1 MAKKIA
7 ALIFIFVCTSVAWMI
22 LGATVEY
29 RTDEYGNRLYGEV
42 EELYGSVQYQYAP
55 IISYSYPEAVERTD
69 PKTKK
74 IFTETKTV
82 NGRLPISGSAIFVDF
97 NLDYRKKGLLWY
109 STYTVGFDGTYSI
122 VNDTGHDVTMKI
134 FHKFPATNTE
144 YDDFHFYLGEDEM
157 EKLTWRENGVET
169 DVEAAAGETIV
180 FRVVYRSRGQD
191 QWFYCFGEDEIVE
204 VKNFSLTAN
213 TDFVAVDYP
222 TGSIS
227 PTTVS
232 EDTDGMVMSWEYT
245 RKISGKQIGVEMPK
259 KINPGPL
266 VGRITFF
273 APVSLLF
280 FFFILFMITT
290 LKEIRMHPMNYFFL
304 ACAFFAFHL
313 LFAYLVDH
321 LNVHLSF
328 AISSVVSLFLVISY
342 LRLVVGGRFAFL
354 QAGVLQLVYLVL
366 FSYTFFFKG
375 YSALIVTIASIIT
388 LFVVMQMTGS
398 IKWDEKFKALSKNGG
413 SSGAISSPEK

>member
-29 RTDEYGNRLYGEV
+29 RTDEYGSRLYYEV
-42 EELYGSVQYQYAP
+42 EVLYGSVQYQYAP
-55 IISYSYPEAVERTD
+55 TISYSYPETVERHN
-69 PKTKK
+69 PKNDQTY
-74 IFTETKTV
+74 TETKTV
-82 NGRLPISGSAIFVDF
+82 TGKLPIAGSDIQVDF
-97 NLDYRKKGLLWY
+97 DLDYRKKGLLWY
-109 STYTVGFDGTYSI
+109 STYTVAFNGAYSI
-122 VNDTGHDVTMKI
+122 VNDTDHDVTMKI
-134 FHKFPATNTE
+134 FHSFPATNTE
-144 YDDFHFYLGEDEM
+144 YDDFHFYLGEDEV
-157 EKLTWRENGVET
+157 EKLTWREGGVET
-169 DVEAAAGETIV
+169 ELPVSAGETV
-180 FRVVYRSRGQD
+180 DFRVVYKSRGQD
-191 QWFYCFGEDEIVE
+191 QWFYCFGEEEIVE
-204 VKNFSLTAN
+204 VKNFTLTAN
-213 TDFVAVDYP
+213 TNFADVDYP

-227 PTTVS
+227 PTTAD
-232 EDTDGMVMSWEYT
+232 EEGDGMVMTWDYT
-245 RKISGKQIGVEMPK
+245 RKIAGKQIGIEMPK

-273 APVSLLF
+273 APVSLLL

-290 LKEIRMHPMNYFFL
+290 LREIRMHPMNYFFL

-342 LRLVVGGRFAFL
+342 LRLVVGGKFAFL

-366 FSYTFFFKG
+366 FSYSFFFRG

-388 LFVVMQMTGS
+388 LFVVMQMTGR

-413 SSGAISSPEK
+413 SSAAAPPGKG

>member
-29 RTDEYGNRLYGEV
+29 RTDEYGNRLYYEV
-42 EELYGSVQYQYAP
+42 EELYGSIQYQYAP
-55 IISYSYPEAVERTD
+55 TISYSYPEKVERID
-69 PKTKK
+69 PKTKRT
-74 IFTETKTV
+74 ITETKTV
-82 NGRLPISGSAIFVDF
+82 TGRLPIAGSTIFVDF
-97 NLDYRKKGLLWY
+97 DLDHRKKGLLWY
-109 STYTVGFDGTYSI
+109 STYMVGFDGTYSVI
-122 VNDTGHDVTMKI
+122 NDTEHDVTMKI
-134 FHKFPATNTE
+134 FHTFPATNTE
-144 YDDFHFYLGEDEM
+144 YDDFHFYLGEDEV
-157 EKLTWRENGVET
+157 EKLSWRENGVET
-169 DVEAAAGETIV
+169 DVKVAAGDAV
-180 FRVVYRSRGQD
+180 NFRVVYKSRGQD
-191 QWFYCFGEDEIVE
+191 QWFYYFGEDEIVE
-204 VKNFSLTAN
+204 VKDFSLTAR
-213 TDFVAVDYP
+213 TDFVNVDYP

-232 EDTDGMVMSWEYT
+232 EEDDGMVLSWDYT
-245 RKISGKQIGVEMPK
+245 RKIAGKQIGIEMPK

-328 AISSVVSLFLVISY
+328 AISSVVSLFLVITY
-342 LRLVVGGRFAFL
+342 LRLVVGGKFAIF
-354 QAGVLQLVYLVL
+354 QAGLLQLVYLVL
-366 FSYTFFFKG
+366 FSYTFFFRG

-388 LFVVMQMTGS
+388 LFVVMQMTGR
-398 IKWDEKFKALSKNGG
+398 INWEEKFKALSKNGG
-413 SSGAISSPEK
+413 SSGATSPR